1 MQAPAS
7 NYEGSSMNQMQNV
20 LLSISEL
27 KGQPNSG
34 FISDECSRSNLK
46 RAAESEAKDIP
57 RLGKFGVQAS

>member
-1 MQAPAS
+1 
-7 NYEGSSMNQMQNV
+7 MNQMQNV